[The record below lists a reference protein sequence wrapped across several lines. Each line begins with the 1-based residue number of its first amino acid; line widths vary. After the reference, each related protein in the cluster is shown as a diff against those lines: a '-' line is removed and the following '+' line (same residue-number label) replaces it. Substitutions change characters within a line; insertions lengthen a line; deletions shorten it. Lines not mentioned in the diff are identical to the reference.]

1 MYQAGQAVIG
11 LAGAG
16 HGGGDVAR
24 GNDQRRRGIID
35 NIVLGRVQAVDLVG
49 AGIHPVGVAQRTV
62 NVGVAKRRRVDE
74 RDGVIHLVGATAGD
88 GDRRQETPQQ
98 RHRVAFI
105 HAPYRRTAVKSKP
118 LKLACCCI
126 CSAVRP
132 TAPALSLVAPVVWK
146 KLPVTAPPLAP
157 APTSALTTSVQLDL
171 TAPLLYV
178 AFKVPYIPL

>member
-1 MYQAGQAVIG
+1 MASYTLLAPPPVMVIG
-11 LAGAG
+11 
-16 HGGGDVAR
+16 VR
-24 GNDQRRRGIID
+24 KPRNSGI
-35 NIVLGRVQAVDLVG
+35 VWPSYMR
-49 AGIHPVGVAQRTV
+49 HT
-62 NVGVAKRRRVDE
+62 DE
-74 RDGVIHLVGATAGD
+74 L
-88 GDRRQETPQQ
+88 PS
-98 RHRVAFI
+98 
-105 HAPYRRTAVKSKP
+105 KSKP